1 MSSVFTRDL
10 LRRHAAARY
19 WPVWLGLGAM
29 KLMAALPHRLQLA
42 LGRGLG
48 RLYGRLDRH
57 RRHVVATNLRLCFPA
72 LDEAARARL
81 ARAHFEALGMGI
93 FEVASGYWAPRARL
107 AALGEVCGL
116 EHFDA
121 AAARGRG
128 IILMT
133 GHFTTLEI
141 GAGLLALHRS
151 FHPMQRRNEN
161 ALFNEVM
168 SAERARRTGGACIDR
183 GDLRGMLRVLRRN
196 GAVWYAPDQ
205 DYGAQGTVFV
215 PFFGVAAR
223 TITATSRLARMSGA
237 AVLPY
242 WPERLADGRYRV
254 HILPML
260 EDFPSAD
267 ETADAARINR
277 LIEDWARCVPEQY
290 YWVHRRFKG
299 RPAGEPPVY

>member
-10 LRRHAAARY
+10 LRRHAAVRY

-42 LGRGLG
+42 LGCGLG

-72 LDEAARARL
+72 LDAAARTRL

-107 AALGEVCGL
+107 ARLGEVRGL

-128 IILMT
+128 IILLT

-141 GAGLLALHRS
+141 GGGLLALHRPY
-151 FHPMQRRNEN
+151 HPMYRPNAN

-168 SAERARRTGGACIDR
+168 NTERARRTGGVSLDR
-183 GDLRGMLRVLRRN
+183 RDLRGVLRALKRN
-196 GAVWYAPDQ
+196 GAIWYAPDQ

-215 PFFGVAAR
+215 PFFGIPAN
-223 TITATSRLARMSGA
+223 TITATSRLARLSGA

-242 WPERLADGRYRV
+242 WPERRVDGSYCV
-254 HILPML
+254 HVLPML
-260 EDFPSAD
+260 EDFPSGD
-267 ETADAARINR
+267 DTADAARINA
-277 LIEDWARCVPEQY
+277 LIEGWARAVPEQY
-290 YWVHRRFKG
+290 YWVHRRFKN
-299 RPAGEPPVY
+299 RPPGEAPVY